1 MEVTMDYCVELVLQK
16 DLGKRLQTGPELT
29 ELLLDPERLP
39 TLEQDP
45 ALLDRMVDGVASS
58 WVNNSHF
65 KVVLFG
71 MDILSALVTRL
82 QERFRNQVGTVLP
95 SLMDRLGDA
104 KDAVRD
110 QDQALLLKIM
120 DQAANPQYVWERML
134 GGFKHKNTR
143 SREGL
148 CQCLIATLN
157 AFGSQS
163 LTLSKIVPHICN
175 LLGDPT
181 SQVRDGA
188 MNCLVEIYRHVGE
201 RVRMDLGKKG
211 LPQSRLN
218 VIFSKFDE
226 VQRSGSMVLSPLSDK
241 NFDEDDSV
249 DGGRSTSSSKPVSA
263 SGRKAVSM
271 GSFRKPSS
279 GSSAKS
285 AGKDAASAGAVDE
298 EDFLRAFEDVPTV
311 QLHSNREME
320 EAMTKIRDV
329 LSDDKRDWELRVA
342 ALRKVRSL
350 LLAGAVDYDGFPQQ
364 LRLMEAAF
372 KLSAKDLR
380 SQVVREAC
388 ITLGHLSLLLG
399 SGFDHAAEAT
409 IPVLLNLLPNSAKI
423 MATSGVAAVRII
435 LKHTHFPRLIPVIC
449 THCVCKTV
457 AIRRKCFEFLDIMLQ
472 DWQSSSLERH
482 AAVVMDTIKKG
493 VHDADSE
500 ARSVARKCYWSYHGH
515 FSQEAELLFQ
525 GLESSYQKALQAHL
539 KSGDSQAS
547 LPASDRSSS
556 SSQES
561 LNRPLTVK
569 SSVGSSGTRAKP
581 GQASRPPHAA
591 APASLQRSRSDVDVN
606 ATATA
611 TARTRLAAA
620 PSAAPFSSASALPPG
635 SYASLGRV
643 RTRKQSAGTGPLVT
657 DTRGR
662 SRGKVVSQSQP
673 GSRSGSPG
681 RLLGSSYGRGPRPT
695 MGISTATPT
704 SSGGPVE
711 KARPRGPR
719 SHGCSRE
726 TSPSRTTTAR
736 SRIPRPSMSQ
746 GCSRDTSRESSRDA
760 SPTRGFSPLVTRR
773 HSRSTSALSSSA
785 TDCYSDRLSHQARIS
800 ASVQAMKI
808 LDTGT
813 EVEAAVAD
821 ALLLGDSR
829 NKRRPVRRRFESPG
843 VYSDD
848 DANSDA
854 SSACS
859 ERSYGSRNGTSG
871 GGGGGGH
878 FLRQTEDVAE
888 VLNHCASA
896 NWSERKEGL
905 LGLQSLLRSQRVLSR
920 VELKRLCEIFTR
932 MFADPHS
939 KVFSMFLETLVDFL
953 SLHHEDL
960 QDWLFVLLTQLLK
973 KMGADL
979 LGSVQAKVQKALD
992 VTRESFPCEQ
1002 QFNILMRFIVDQTQ
1016 TPNLKVKV
1024 ALLRYVEA
1032 LARHMD
1038 PADFVNSS
1046 ETRLA
1051 VSRVITWTTE
1061 PKSSEVRKAAQV
1073 VLISLFELNTPE
1085 FSMLLGALPK
1095 TFQDGTTRLLH
1106 NHLRTNS
1113 VMASPSPQHAA
1124 PTPPRQPGSRGSP
1137 LTSPTNCSHGGLS
1150 PSLLEFDSENLNSEE
1165 IYSSLRGVTEAIQN
1179 FRFRSQED
1187 LMEPQRR
1194 DGKKDSLSGL
1204 GASLDSDPRFGN
1216 GVGEGGRM
1224 ALDNKT
1230 SLLNTPSPRSF
1241 SSPRFRDYNP
1251 YNYTDTIG
1259 TLDKTPLKGVLF
1271 DDAPD
1276 GRRQESVENKVAPP
1290 KSFPAGPAEQLE
1302 LVGELLK
1309 ELSQGQAVERGPEQR
1324 RAALLELLKVA
1335 REDSQVVWEEHFK
1348 TTLLL
1353 LLETLGDKDH
1363 TIRALALRVL
1373 REILK
1378 NQPVRFKNYA
1388 ELTIMKTLEA
1398 HKDVHKEVVRAAE
1411 EAASTLASSTHPEQ
1425 CIKVLCPIVQ
1435 TADYPINLA
1444 AIKMQTRAIE
1454 RIAKDSL
1461 ASLLPDVIPGLL
1473 QGYDNTES
1481 SVRKASVFC
1490 LVAIYSV
1497 IGEELKPHL
1506 AQLTGSKMKLL
1517 NLYIKR
1523 AQTSTSNSSSS
1534 SDISSY

>member
-211 LPQSRLN
+211 LPQSR
-218 VIFSKFDE
+218 
-226 VQRSGSMVLSPLSDK
+226 
-241 NFDEDDSV
+241 
-249 DGGRSTSSSKPVSA
+249 
-263 SGRKAVSM
+263 M

-285 AGKDAASAGAVDE
+285 AGQTLTRRSAVSGYRASRCSTSRRRTLVFATLKSFLIVSSGKDAASAGAVDE

-311 QLHSNREME
+311 QVLAHAHRHTQSHSHTHRF
-320 EAMTKIRDV
+320 TPTHTQ
-329 LSDDKRDWELRVA
+329 SQWQT
-342 ALRKVRSL
+342 LRKVRSL

-561 LNRPLTVK
+561 LNAYITSLSL
-569 SSVGSSGTRAKP
+569 SSKAVCIFVPSAKP

-760 SPTRGFSPLVTRR
+760 SPTRGFSPL
-773 HSRSTSALSSSA
+773 
-785 TDCYSDRLSHQARIS
+785 DRLSHQARIS

-821 ALLLGDSR
+821 AL
-829 NKRRPVRRRFESPG
+829 RRPVRRRFESPG

-1113 VMASPSPQHAA
+1113 VMHAA

-1276 GRRQESVENKVAPP
+1276 
-1290 KSFPAGPAEQLE
+1290 AGPAEQLE